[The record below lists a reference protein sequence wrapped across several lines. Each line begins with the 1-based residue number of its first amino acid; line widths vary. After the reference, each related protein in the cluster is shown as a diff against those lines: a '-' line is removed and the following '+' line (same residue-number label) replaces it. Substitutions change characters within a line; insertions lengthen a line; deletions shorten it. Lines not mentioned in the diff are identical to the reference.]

1 MGRRWSLL
9 RVLGTIKIMT
19 LLLSA
24 LGAGAIQII
33 AVDELIYFVKRYKT

>member
-1 MGRRWSLL
+1 ML
-9 RVLGTIKIMT
+9 RVLGTKKIII

-24 LGAGAIQII
+24 LGAKKIQII